1 MSAPPRLRPHAP
13 ARRPARPA
21 VHRILLL
28 LAGAAVLPGCAH
40 AARDAAQEA
49 DDAARHTAALAH
61 VSAHN
66 RSGFAVAVVYRPA
79 AGPGG
84 EVGIGSAAA
93 GTLVELAPVPA
104 GEPLIFIVRGL
115 PDGELRLTP
124 LSLELDTRRT
134 LVVVADSAWWA
145 G

>member
-1 MSAPPRLRPHAP
+1 MSPRPHAA
-13 ARRPARPA
+13 ARRSARPA
-21 VHRILLL
+21 VLPLLLL
-28 LAGAAVLPGCAH
+28 LAGAALLPACAST
-40 AARDAAQEA
+40 ARDAAQEA

-84 EVGIGSAAA
+84 DVGIGSAAA

-104 GEPLIFIVRGL
+104 GEPLIFMVRGL
-115 PDGELRLTP
+115 PGGELRVAP
-124 LSLELDTRRT
+124 LSLEVDSRRT

-145 G
+145 R